1 MHIFR
6 SFTDKLLPAGQGEL
20 SLNRSGVGKL
30 QGWVSTVVNAFLFA
44 VKFGIGLIVGSVSLI
59 ADAIHTLSDVVS
71 SAVVIWGFRQTEKP
85 ADKEH
90 PFGHG
95 RAEYIATLIIAIL
108 LCVVGI
114 EFIRSSAVR
123 IAHPQPIHPSW
134 WMILAIAATIV
145 LKEIIARYALFLS
158 DLISSG
164 TLHAD
169 AWHHRSDALSSL
181 LVVTAMIGGR
191 YGYHQIDG
199 WAGLGVALFIIWT
212 GVEIARDAIDDL
224 IGKPPTEEDIEK
236 IRQTAE
242 SVPGVL
248 GAHDISIHSYGK
260 DKYASVH
267 IELDARETSANSHDI
282 AEEVEQRLMNR
293 LNIDPTVHID
303 PIHPEH
309 PKIQEIT
316 TFLEKNWGQHEVVKE
331 FHDIRVVDTAQHHV
345 IIFGI
350 SVLPD
355 LSKREIA
362 RCCSELETSIRSNFP
377 GFDVKI
383 KVSHLHQY

>member
-1 MHIFR
+1 MNVFQSI
-6 SFTDKLLPAGQGEL
+6 TGKLLPAEPT
-20 SLNRSGVGKL
+20 LNRSGVGKL
-30 QGWVSTVVNAFLFA
+30 QGWVSTVVNTFLFA
-44 VKFGIGLIVGSVSLI
+44 IKFGIGLVVGSVSLI

-95 RAEYIATLIIAIL
+95 RAEYVATLIIAIL

-114 EFIRSSAVR
+114 EFIRSSIIR

-134 WMILAIAATIV
+134 WMILAIAATIG
-145 LKEIIARYALFLS
+145 LKEIIARYALYLS

-181 LVVTAMIGGR
+181 LVITAMIGGR

-224 IGKPPTEEDIEK
+224 IGKPPTEEDIEE
-236 IRQTAE
+236 IRKTAE

-248 GAHDISIHSYGK
+248 GAHDISVHSYGK

-267 IELDARETSANSHDI
+267 IELDARETSASSHDI
-282 AEEVEQRLMNR
+282 SEEVEQRLMNHLR
-293 LNIDPTVHID
+293 IDPTVHVD

-316 TFLEKNWGQHEVVKE
+316 TFLQKNWHQHEVVKE

-350 SVLPD
+350 GVLPG
-355 LSKREIA
+355 LSKHQIA
-362 RCCSELETSIRSNFP
+362 QCCSELETSIKSNFP
-377 GFDVKI
+377 GFEVKI